1 MAYQA
6 FMMDKWSPLNEPPR
20 PETTG
25 GNIAGGIAQGGFSY
39 AVGAYVA
46 PAQFIS
52 KTIPALESFVSL
64 PAIKTVL
71 EMGVGASLALP
82 SDWRTSSVLRDMFG
96 IDDGIIG
103 KLAASE
109 NENIFDR
116 TWRNAVE
123 GMLLT
128 A

>member
-1 MAYQA
+1 
-6 FMMDKWSPLNEPPR
+6 MDEPPR

-71 EMGVGASLALP
+71 EMGVGEALTLP

-109 NENIFDR
+109 NEGSSVKKKEDTHKMAEANKAFSHFR
-116 TWRNAVE
+116 
-123 GMLLT
+123 
-128 A
+128 